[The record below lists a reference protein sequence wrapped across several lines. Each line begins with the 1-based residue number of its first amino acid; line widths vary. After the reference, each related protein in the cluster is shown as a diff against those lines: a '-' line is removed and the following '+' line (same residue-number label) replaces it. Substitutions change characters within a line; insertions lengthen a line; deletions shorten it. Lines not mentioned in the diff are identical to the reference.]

1 MNDALLQQ
9 LQDVGAL
16 RAIDAELGWLIGRM
30 QATSTPKNCDAADHI
45 ALLAAGASQAIAQGH
60 SCLPLHRLDEVLR
73 AASSDAALPV
83 LPDVAHLVAS
93 AATSV
98 LVGATT
104 GKTATP
110 LICDG
115 ERIWLRRYHDYEVRV
130 ASALAARSRA
140 RPPIDSADVIHKRL
154 ARWFALDGE
163 IDWQAVAVALGLRSR
178 LTIVSG
184 GPGTGK
190 TTTVLW
196 LLAALLESARER
208 GTPLPRIRLAAPTG
222 KAAARLGESI
232 RERKQLLDCD
242 ETVRDAIRE
251 DSASTLHRLL
261 GYRPNGGFR
270 HDRGDPI
277 AADVVVVDEASMI
290 DLPLMARLLDA
301 LHEDTTL
308 ILLGDVGQLASVEAG
323 HVLAALGTSG
333 EAANRYDAS
342 TAAWLGEVTGCAVP
356 VAEFV
361 AEPAQSP
368 LAEAFVELR
377 TSHRFGSDS
386 GIGRLA
392 AAIRAGDTEAALGIL
407 GSENSDVAWQP
418 LDRHA
423 LARVLDDEWLVH
435 AHAIGA
441 TADASAGLD
450 VANHF
455 HILTALR
462 HGPFGSVAINRAI
475 EAQLGDGSAWY
486 HGRLIMIVA
495 NDYRHALFNGDIGL
509 AWRSPE
515 GRIDVV
521 FPGEAGAL
529 RVFAPY
535 TLPAHEPA
543 FAMTV
548 HKSQGSEFERVAV
561 VLPDLPNRVLGRE
574 LLYTAVTRA
583 RQHVTVHGSEAI
595 IHAAVAHR
603 IERWSGLADKLRDA
617 RSVHGTNAQ

>member
-9 LQDVGAL
+9 LQRLGAL
-16 RAIDAELGWLIGRM
+16 RAIDVEFGRLMGRM
-30 QATSTPKNCDAADHI
+30 QAEAAPNDAHTADHL

-60 SCLPLHRLDEVLR
+60 SCLPVHRLAEVLS
-73 AASSDAALPV
+73 AASSDVALPV
-83 LPDVAHLVAS
+83 VPDTVSLAAS
-93 AATSV
+93 AAASL

-104 GKTATP
+104 GKTTAP

-130 ASALAARSRA
+130 ARALVSRARA
-140 RPPIDSADVIHKRL
+140 RPPIDSPDVIRARL
-154 ARWFALDGE
+154 ARWFELDGE
-163 IDWQAVAVALGLRSR
+163 INWQAVAVALGLRSR
-178 LTIVSG
+178 LAIVSG

-196 LLAALLESARER
+196 LLAALLESARDR
-208 GTPLPRIRLAAPTG
+208 RMPLPRIRLAAPT
-222 KAAARLGESI
+222 
-232 RERKQLLDCD
+232 
-242 ETVRDAIRE
+242 IRE

-270 HDRGDPI
+270 HDRGNPV

-301 LHEDTTL
+301 LREDTTL

-323 HVLAALGTSG
+323 HVLAALGASG
-333 EAANRYDAS
+333 EAANRYDVP
-342 TAAWLGEVTGCAVP
+342 TAAWLSEVTGFEVP
-356 VAEFV
+356 LAASD

-368 LAEAFVELR
+368 LADAFVELR

-386 GIGRLA
+386 GIGRIA
-392 AAIRAGDTEAALGIL
+392 AAIRAGDTETVVRVLG
-407 GSENSDVAWQP
+407 EEDTDVAWQP
-418 LDRHA
+418 LDRDGLAHVLEAKWLAHA
-423 LARVLDDEWLVH
+423 LG
-435 AHAIGA
+435 IGA
-441 TADASAGLD
+441 AADAGAALD
-450 VANHF
+450 VANTF
-455 HILTALR
+455 RILTALR
-462 HGPFGSVAINRAI
+462 NGPFGSVAINRAI
-475 EAQLGDGSAWY
+475 ETQVGGGGAWY
-486 HGRLIMIVA
+486 HGRLIMITA
-495 NDYRHALFNGDIGL
+495 NDYRHALFNGDIGV

-521 FPGEAGAL
+521 FTGENGTL

-543 FAMTV
+543 FAITV
-548 HKSQGSEFERVAV
+548 HKSQGSEFDKVVV

-583 RQHVTVHGSEAI
+583 RQHVTVHGSETI
-595 IHAAVAHR
+595 VRTAVAHR
-603 IERWSGLADKLRDA
+603 IERWSGLADKLCEA
-617 RSVHGTNAQ
+617 RSDHGADAE